1 MDTFIGVVLEGTRIV
16 IAEVTPEGNIL
27 QAKAYK
33 SAFFN
38 QESALNM
45 IVDSL
50 HDFELNQG
58 WKERPRAI
66 GVGLIGRVDP
76 VNGIWFQ
83 MDPDRSHAIKLTQ
96 SISEE
101 FGLPCFIDNDV
112 KCGANAVR
120 KWGYGKHTNNFI
132 YLYVGTGIAASVV
145 SNGVMLRGAHYNAGE
160 VGHLRV
166 GVQVGIRCPCGRVDC
181 VESIASIMGIDR
193 CARFL
198 KPYYDTRLQFP
209 DKDTMINVNDVFQLA
224 REGDPLCAK
233 LVNNASEAL
242 ANLIMNLVRVSD
254 PDTVIL
260 GGEMVADGFLIEEI
274 RHNLQPV
281 TMRFVT
287 NGVVLTK
294 LNPRFINLLGAA
306 SIAMD
311 GMATKQ

>member
-27 QAKAYK
+27 QAKTYK

-76 VNGIWFQ
+76 VNGVWFQ

-260 GGEMVADGFLIEEI
+260 GGEMVADGFLAEEI
-274 RHNLQPV
+274 RPHLQPV

-287 NGVVLTK
+287 NGVVLTR
-294 LNPRFINLLGAA
+294 LNPRLINLLGAA

-311 GMATKQ
+311 GIATKQ

>member
-27 QAKAYK
+27 QAKTYK

-76 VNGIWFQ
+76 VNGVWFQ

-166 GVQVGIRCPCGRVDC
+166 GVQVGIRCLCGRVDC

-260 GGEMVADGFLIEEI
+260 GGEMVADGFLAEEI
-274 RHNLQPV
+274 RPHLQPV

-287 NGVVLTK
+287 NGVVLTR
-294 LNPRFINLLGAA
+294 LNPRLINLLGAA

>member
-76 VNGIWFQ
+76 VNGVWFQ

-254 PDTVIL
+254 PDT
-260 GGEMVADGFLIEEI
+260 
-274 RHNLQPV
+274 
-281 TMRFVT
+281 
-287 NGVVLTK
+287 
-294 LNPRFINLLGAA
+294 
-306 SIAMD
+306 
-311 GMATKQ
+311 

>member
-76 VNGIWFQ
+76 VNGVWFQ

-224 REGDPLCAK
+224 REGDHLCAK

-260 GGEMVADGFLIEEI
+260 GGEMVADGFLAEEI
-274 RHNLQPV
+274 RPHLQPV

-287 NGVVLTK
+287 NGVVLTR
-294 LNPRFINLLGAA
+294 LNPRLINLLGAA

>member
-16 IAEVTPEGNIL
+16 LAEVTPEGNIL
-27 QAKAYK
+27 QAKTYK

-66 GVGLIGRVDP
+66 GVGLIGRVDS
-76 VNGIWFQ
+76 VNGVWFQ

-260 GGEMVADGFLIEEI
+260 GGEMVADGFLAEEI
-274 RHNLQPV
+274 RPHLQPV

-287 NGVVLTK
+287 NGVVLTR
-294 LNPRFINLLGAA
+294 LNPRLINLLGAA

>member
-1 MDTFIGVVLEGTRIV
+1 
-16 IAEVTPEGNIL
+16 
-27 QAKAYK
+27 
-33 SAFFN
+33 
-38 QESALNM
+38 
-45 IVDSL
+45 
-50 HDFELNQG
+50 
-58 WKERPRAI
+58 
-66 GVGLIGRVDP
+66 
-76 VNGIWFQ
+76 

-260 GGEMVADGFLIEEI
+260 GGEMVADGFLAEEI
-274 RHNLQPV
+274 RPHLQPV

-287 NGVVLTK
+287 NGVVLTR
-294 LNPRFINLLGAA
+294 LNPRLINLLGAA

>member
-27 QAKAYK
+27 QAKTYK

-66 GVGLIGRVDP
+66 GVGLIGRVDS
-76 VNGIWFQ
+76 VNGVWFQ

-260 GGEMVADGFLIEEI
+260 GGEMVADGFLAEEI
-274 RHNLQPV
+274 RPHLQPV

-287 NGVVLTK
+287 NGVVLTR
-294 LNPRFINLLGAA
+294 LNPRLINLLGAA

>member
-16 IAEVTPEGNIL
+16 IAEITPEGNIL
-27 QAKAYK
+27 QAKSYQ

-38 QESALNM
+38 QESALNL

-50 HDFELNQG
+50 HDFESTQG
-58 WKERPRAI
+58 WKERPCAI

-76 VNGIWFQ
+76 VKGVWFQ
-83 MDPDRSHAIKLTQ
+83 IDPDRSHAINLAETIGK
-96 SISEE
+96 E
-101 FGLPCFIDNDV
+101 FDMPCFIDNDV

-120 KWGYGKHTNNFI
+120 KWGYGKKTKDFI
-132 YLYVGTGIAASVV
+132 YLYVGTGIAASIV
-145 SNGVMLRGAHYNAGE
+145 SNGVMLRGANYNAGE

-166 GVQVGIRCPCGRVDC
+166 GVQVGVRCPCGRMDC

-198 KPYYDTRLQFP
+198 KPYYETRLHFP
-209 DKDTMINVNDVFQLA
+209 DKDTMISVSDVIQLA
-224 REGDPLCAK
+224 RTGDPLCAK
-233 LVNNASEAL
+233 LVSNASEAL

-274 RHNLQPV
+274 RKYLQPV

-294 LNPRFINLLGAA
+294 LNPGMINLLGAA

-311 GMATKQ
+311 GISAK

>member
-27 QAKAYK
+27 QAKTYK

-76 VNGIWFQ
+76 VNGVWFQ

-260 GGEMVADGFLIEEI
+260 GGEMVADGFLAEEI
-274 RHNLQPV
+274 RPHLQPV

-287 NGVVLTK
+287 NGVVLTR
-294 LNPRFINLLGAA
+294 LNPRLINLLEAA